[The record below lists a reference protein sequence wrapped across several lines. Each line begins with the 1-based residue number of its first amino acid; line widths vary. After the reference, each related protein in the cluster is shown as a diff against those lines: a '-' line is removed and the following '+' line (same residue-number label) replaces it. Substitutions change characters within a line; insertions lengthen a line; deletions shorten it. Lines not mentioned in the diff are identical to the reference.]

1 MGDKLSSLDNVIKDT
16 DEANFVTDVIEASNQ
31 VPIVVDFWAPWC
43 GPCKKLTPDLERN
56 ILSFK
61 GKVRLVKINVDENQG
76 IASQLRI
83 QSIPAVYGFY
93 GGKPIDG
100 FMGAQPEAK
109 LKEFISGLISKSGGE
124 ISDNLDNLIGEA
136 DEKLDTGLIDEAEE
150 IYEKVLEEDSNH
162 IGAYA
167 GLIRAKI
174 IVKNIDCDYLYIN
187 ASDERGIDTI
197 REKIQPFALSMGFND
212 VKIVIL
218 DEADYLTPQAQATLR
233 HTIEACS
240 ATTRFILTC
249 NYLERIIS
257 PLQSRCQTFE
267 ITPPSKTEVI
277 EHVSNIAA
285 KEAMLEVS
293 VNDVQKVVSTH
304 YPDIRKIINTLQ
316 GSVVDGQIKIDDN
329 SLKNSQL
336 GGLVVDALIR
346 KAKLSEIRQIL
357 ADSGAR
363 EFDDLFK
370 YIYDKSSVLFGDRE
384 GEAILIIAKYQYEY
398 TFVLEKEICIAAMLN
413 KLLDIKD
420 NIQLNTK
427 QYIIKKWLE
436 LNLKCIRFK
445 LSIIIKIISIVI

>member
-1 MGDKLSSLDNVIKDT
+1 MELWVEKYRPTTLDGYVGNEVIK
-16 DEANFVTDVIEASNQ
+16 NKIEDYLKQGSIQNLLLHGVA
-31 VPIVVDFWAPWC
+31 
-43 GPCKKLTPDLERN
+43 GT
-56 ILSFK
+56 
-61 GKVRLVKINVDENQG
+61 GKTTL
-76 IASQLRI
+76 
-83 QSIPAVYGFY
+83 
-93 GGKPIDG
+93 
-100 FMGAQPEAK
+100 AK
-109 LKEFISGLISKSGGE
+109 LL
-124 ISDNLDNLIGEA
+124 
-136 DEKLDTGLIDEAEE
+136 
-150 IYEKVLEEDSNH
+150 
-162 IGAYA
+162 
-167 GLIRAKI
+167 
-174 IVKNIDCDYLYIN
+174 VKNIDCDYLYIN

-267 ITPPSKTEVI
+267 IIPPSKREVWQKCKTI
-277 EHVSNIAA
+277 LNDENISSSP
-285 KEAMLEVS
+285 KEVEPIVDA
-293 VNDVQKVVSTH
+293 H

-316 GSVVDGQIKIDDN
+316 GSIINNEVKADHG
-329 SLKNSQL
+329 SLKNTQL

-370 YIYDKSSVLFGDRE
+370 YIYDKSSTLFGDRE

-413 KLLDIKD
+413 KLLDI
-420 NIQLNTK
+420 
-427 QYIIKKWLE
+427 
-436 LNLKCIRFK
+436 C
-445 LSIIIKIISIVI
+445 

>member
-1 MGDKLSSLDNVIKDT
+1 MELWVEKYRPTTLDGYVGNEVIK
-16 DEANFVTDVIEASNQ
+16 NKIEDYLKQGSIQNLLLHGVA
-31 VPIVVDFWAPWC
+31 
-43 GPCKKLTPDLERN
+43 GT
-56 ILSFK
+56 
-61 GKVRLVKINVDENQG
+61 GKTTL
-76 IASQLRI
+76 
-83 QSIPAVYGFY
+83 
-93 GGKPIDG
+93 
-100 FMGAQPEAK
+100 AK
-109 LKEFISGLISKSGGE
+109 LL
-124 ISDNLDNLIGEA
+124 
-136 DEKLDTGLIDEAEE
+136 
-150 IYEKVLEEDSNH
+150 
-162 IGAYA
+162 
-167 GLIRAKI
+167 
-174 IVKNIDCDYLYIN
+174 VKNIDCDYLYIN

-267 ITPPSKTEVI
+267 ITPPSKGDVWNKCE
-277 EHVSNIAA
+277 NILHNENVEFETTKIKAA
-285 KEAMLEVS
+285 I
-293 VNDVQKVVSTH
+293 DTH

-336 GGLVVDALIR
+336 GGLIVDALIR

-370 YIYDKSSVLFGDRE
+370 YIYDKSSTLFGDKE

-398 TFVLEKEICIAAMLN
+398 TFVLEKEICVAAMLN
-413 KLLDIKD
+413 KLLDI
-420 NIQLNTK
+420 
-427 QYIIKKWLE
+427 
-436 LNLKCIRFK
+436 C
-445 LSIIIKIISIVI
+445 